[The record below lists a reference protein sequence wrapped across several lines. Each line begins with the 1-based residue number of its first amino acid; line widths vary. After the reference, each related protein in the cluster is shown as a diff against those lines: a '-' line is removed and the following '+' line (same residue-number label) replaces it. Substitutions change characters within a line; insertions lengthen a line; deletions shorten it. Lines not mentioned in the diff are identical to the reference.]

1 MTPEACGLAL
11 ETREGRTGRP
21 VISLTRFASSGVLLG
36 SGGAVD
42 FIREAFKGQ
51 NRFVL
56 RLAIIAALGGFLFG
70 YDTGVI
76 SGALLFITKDLHAG
90 SFSEQAFVGS
100 LLIGAVV
107 GAALSGFSADA
118 LSRRRTKIIAG
129 SVYVLGAVASA
140 ISQTSAELIAARF
153 VLGIAVG
160 AASFVSPMYISELA
174 PKRIRGGVTSFNQL
188 MVVSGILAAYVVNWA
203 FKDITGDWRWMLG
216 LAAIPGLALAI
227 GMYFQPYSPRWLIEH
242 DREDEARDVLKRA
255 RGDDADIDE
264 EIEEITEAANEEGG
278 LRDLWSPGVRAMVV
292 IGLVLAVAQQLIG
305 VNTVIYYAPTIL
317 KFTGL
322 SSGSAITQALS
333 VGITNVVFTIVA
345 ILVLDRVGRRPLLI
359 VGTTGC
365 ILMLG
370 VLGAFF
376 ASPWLQSNASWI
388 ALAALIVYI
397 ASYAVGL
404 GPVFWLMISEIF
416 PLRVKSAAMSTS
428 TIANWGSNFAVSTFF
443 LSLTGAITKEGT
455 FWLYGAFGIG
465 ALCFFIVR
473 LPETKDRSLEEIS
486 SDPAG
491 GDGSQQDEP
500 TGEGAEEPDDHRD
513 TGPSAG

>member
-1 MTPEACGLAL
+1 M
-11 ETREGRTGRP
+11 
-21 VISLTRFASSGVLLG
+21 
-36 SGGAVD
+36 D
-42 FIREAFKGQ
+42 FIREAFRGE

-56 RLAIIAALGGFLFG
+56 RLAVIAALGGFLFG

-76 SGALLFITKDLHAG
+76 SGALLYIKKDLHAG
-90 SFSEQAFVGS
+90 SFAQQAFVGS

-118 LSRRRTKIIAG
+118 LSRRRTKIISG
-129 SVYVLGAVASA
+129 TIYVVAALASA
-140 ISQTSAELIAARF
+140 FAQTSFELIVARF

-188 MVVSGILAAYVVNWA
+188 MVVSGIFVAYVVNWA
-203 FKDITGDWRWMLG
+203 LKDVSGDWRWMLG
-216 LAAIPGLALAI
+216 LGAVPGLALAI
-227 GMYFQPYSPRWLIEH
+227 GMFFQPYSPRWLVQNG
-242 DREDEARDVLKRA
+242 REDEAGDVLQRA
-255 RGDDADIDE
+255 RGEDADVTEELDE
-264 EIEEITEAANEEGG
+264 IRDAASQEGG

-292 IGLVLAVAQQLIG
+292 VGLVLAVAQQLIG

-333 VGITNVVFTIVA
+333 VGITNLIFTIVA
-345 ILVLDRVGRRPLLI
+345 ILILDRVGRRPLLI
-359 VGTTGC
+359 VGTIGC
-365 ILMLG
+365 ILTLG

-376 ASPWLQSNASWI
+376 ASSWLQSNASWL
-388 ALAALIVYI
+388 ALASLIGYI
-397 ASYAVGL
+397 ACYAIGL

-428 TIANWGSNFAVSTFF
+428 TIANWASNFAVSSFF

-455 FWLYGAFGIG
+455 FWLYGAFGVA
-465 ALCFFIVR
+465 ALLFFVFK
-473 LPETKDRSLEEIS
+473 LPETKDRSLEQIS
-486 SDPAG
+486 SEVQGAG
-491 GDGSQQDEP
+491 
-500 TGEGAEEPDDHRD
+500 
-513 TGPSAG
+513 